1 MKKFLKKFCCCFIKK
16 KKIGLDAIYFPTQE
30 ELYDENEQARFLPS
44 ISLSEIYVQ

>member
-1 MKKFLKKFCCCFIKK
+1 MKKFLQKFCCCFIKK
-16 KKIGLDAIYFPTQE
+16 KKIGLEAIYFPTEE